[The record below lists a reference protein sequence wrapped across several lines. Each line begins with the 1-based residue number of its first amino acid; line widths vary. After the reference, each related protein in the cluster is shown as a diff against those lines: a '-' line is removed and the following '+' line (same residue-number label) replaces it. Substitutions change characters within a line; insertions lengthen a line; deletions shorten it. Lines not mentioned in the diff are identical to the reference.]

1 MGLNADAE
9 LIWGIPVVAF
19 SEDDWDDE
27 RGGYPVTP
35 FWDPEAEDW
44 REFEGELE
52 VVSFGHYEDPDNHRG
67 ILTSTRMERYSADCW
82 DPAQITPMDLGTEM
96 NRDKTYSKSNDQ
108 ARAAGLDV
116 NFYADA
122 GWWLVASYG

>member
-1 MGLNADAE
+1 MGLSPSAQ
-9 LIWGIPVVAF
+9 LIWGIPVVAYD
-19 SEDDWDDE
+19 EAEETWDYE
-27 RGGYPVTP
+27 NNCYAATP
-35 FWDPEAEDW
+35 FWDLEREDW

-52 VVSFGHYEDPDNHRG
+52 VVPFGHYEDPDNQRG
-67 ILTSTRMERYSADCW
+67 ILTSTRIKRYRGDCW
-82 DPAQITPMDLGTEM
+82 DPTQIPVIDLATELA
-96 NRDKTYSKSNDQ
+96 YSKSNDQ